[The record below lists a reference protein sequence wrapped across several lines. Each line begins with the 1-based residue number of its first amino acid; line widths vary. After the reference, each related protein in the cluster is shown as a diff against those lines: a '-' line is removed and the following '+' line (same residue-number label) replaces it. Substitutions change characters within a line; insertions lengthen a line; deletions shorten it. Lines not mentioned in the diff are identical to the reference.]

1 MLCTPLAFPLLGEFD
16 ATKVTSPQVNES
28 AVEVTGMLGI
38 IGIIGTSIP
47 IPWPHGIMGEGVSV
61 FRPSSA

>member
-1 MLCTPLAFPLLGEFD
+1 MLCTPLVFPLSGVFTAE
-16 ATKVTSPQVNES
+16 KVTSPEVNES

-47 IPWPHGIMGEGVSV
+47 IPWPHGIMGEGVSA
-61 FRPSSA
+61 FHPSTD